1 MKFLYLI
8 ITLFAVVG
16 CKTKVRNECVVKDSI
31 VVTYYRGRY
40 ESFDAVSFVDMKQ
53 MSDRKMSNET
63 ISLDST
69 LFRNFKSFIKKF
81 RKTGLRLTVHVFI

>member
-8 ITLFAVVG
+8 ITLFALVG

-40 ESFDAVSFVDMKQ
+40 ESFDTVSFVDMK
-53 MSDRKMSNET
+53 
-63 ISLDST
+63 
-69 LFRNFKSFIKKF
+69 
-81 RKTGLRLTVHVFI
+81 

>member
-1 MKFLYLI
+1 M
-8 ITLFAVVG
+8 VG
-16 CKTKVRNECVVKDSI
+16 CKTKVRNECAAKDSI

-63 ISLDST
+63 ISLDSA

-81 RKTGLRLTVHVFI
+81 LGTDYRLMMHAFI

>member
-1 MKFLYLI
+1 M
-8 ITLFAVVG
+8 VG

-63 ISLDST
+63 ISLEST
-69 LFRNFKSFIKKF
+69 LFGKFKSFIKKF
-81 RKTGLRLTVHVFI
+81 LGTDYWLMMHAFI